1 MALQPSWGWG
11 IRRFLVSS
19 DMPNLSH
26 SRHLIALALISGALF
41 FEPAQAGIY
50 TFTDANGVMHFTNV
64 PSASRY
70 ADMKRVAYLPEPAV
84 TRRARPVDPDRFS
97 PLVEKAAHEHQI
109 DQALLRAIIAVESG
123 YDPNA
128 VSRKGAVGL
137 MQLMPQTA
145 RRYGVRNIYDPAQNI
160 QGGARYLRD
169 LMGKFDNDL
178 PLVLAAYNA
187 GEAAIAQHGNR
198 IPPYRETRS
207 YVPRV
212 LDFYRQYQR
221 ASR

>member
-1 MALQPSWGWG
+1 MTRLP
-11 IRRFLVSS
+11 
-19 DMPNLSH
+19 H
-26 SRHLIALALISGALF
+26 SRSLIALVLVSGALF

-64 PSASRY
+64 PSTPRY
-70 ADMKRVAYLPEPAV
+70 AGMKRVAYMPKSAA
-84 TRRARPVDPDRFS
+84 TRRARPNDPGRFS
-97 PLVEKAAHEHQI
+97 PLVEQAAREHQI
-109 DQALLRAIIAVESG
+109 DQALLRAVIAVESG

-128 VSRKGAVGL
+128 VSHKGAVGL

-145 RRYGVRNIYDPAQNI
+145 RRYGVRNMYDPAQNI

-169 LMGKFDNDL
+169 LMGKFNNDL

-187 GEAAIAQHGNR
+187 GEDAIARHGNR

-221 ASR
+221 DAR

>member
-1 MALQPSWGWG
+1 MGMTRLSHYRHLMALL
-11 IRRFLVSS
+11 LVS
-19 DMPNLSH
+19 
-26 SRHLIALALISGALF
+26 GAF
-41 FEPAQAGIY
+41 FAEAPQAGIY
-50 TFTDANGVMHFTNV
+50 TFSDANGVMHFTNV
-64 PSASRY
+64 PSTPRY
-70 ADMKRVAYLPEPAV
+70 AGMKRVAYMPEPASAA
-84 TRRARPVDPDRFS
+84 RRARPVDPDRFS
-97 PLVEKAAHEHQI
+97 PLVEQAAREHQL

-145 RRYGVRNIYDPAQNI
+145 RRYGVRNMYDPAQNI

-169 LMGKFDNDL
+169 LMGKFNNDL

-187 GEAAIAQHGNR
+187 GEEAIAQYGNR

-212 LDFYRQYQR
+212 LDFYREYR
-221 ASR
+221 RGAR

>member
-1 MALQPSWGWG
+1 LLRIDM
-11 IRRFLVSS
+11 IRL
-19 DMPNLSH
+19 PH
-26 SRHLIALALISGALF
+26 SRSLIALVLVSGAFF

-50 TFTDANGVMHFTNV
+50 TFTDADGVMHFTNV
-64 PSASRY
+64 PSTPRY
-70 ADMKRVAYLPEPAV
+70 AGMKRVAYLPEPA
-84 TRRARPVDPDRFS
+84 TARRAHLVDPSRFS
-97 PLVEKAAHEHQI
+97 PLVEQAAREHQI
-109 DQALLRAIIAVESG
+109 DQALLRAVIAVESG

-145 RRYGVRNIYDPAQNI
+145 RRYGVKNIYDPAQNI

-169 LMGKFDNDL
+169 LMGKFNNDL

-187 GEAAIAQHGNR
+187 GEDAIAQYGNR

-212 LDFYRQYQR
+212 LGFYRQYQR
-221 ASR
+221 GVR

>member
-1 MALQPSWGWG
+1 MH
-11 IRRFLVSS
+11 
-19 DMPNLSH
+19 DMTRLPH
-26 SRHLIALALISGALF
+26 SRHLIALLLVSGAF
-41 FEPAQAGIY
+41 FIEPALAGIY

-64 PSASRY
+64 PSTPRY
-70 ADMKRVAYLPEPAV
+70 ADMKRVAYMPEPAASL
-84 TRRARPVDPDRFS
+84 RARLVDPGRFS
-97 PLVEKAAHEHQI
+97 PLVEQAAREHQI
-109 DQALLRAIIAVESG
+109 DQALLRAVIAVESG

-128 VSRKGAVGL
+128 VSHKGAVGL

-145 RRYGVRNIYDPAQNI
+145 RRYGVRNMYDPAQNI

-169 LMGKFDNDL
+169 LMGKFNNDL

-187 GEAAIAQHGNR
+187 GEDAVAQHGNR

-212 LDFYRQYQR
+212 LDFYRQYRRGTQ
-221 ASR
+221 

>member
-1 MALQPSWGWG
+1 MTRLP
-11 IRRFLVSS
+11 
-19 DMPNLSH
+19 H
-26 SRHLIALALISGALF
+26 SRSLIALVLVSGAFF

-50 TFTDANGVMHFTNV
+50 TFTDADGVMHFTNV
-64 PSASRY
+64 PSTPRY
-70 ADMKRVAYLPEPAV
+70 AGMKRVAYMPESAA
-84 TRRARPVDPDRFS
+84 TRRARPVDPGRFS
-97 PLVEKAAHEHQI
+97 PLVEQAAREHQI
-109 DQALLRAIIAVESG
+109 DQALLRAVIAVESG

-128 VSRKGAVGL
+128 VSHKGAVGL

-145 RRYGVRNIYDPAQNI
+145 RRYGVRNMYDPAQNI

-169 LMGKFDNDL
+169 LMGKFNNDL

-187 GEAAIAQHGNR
+187 GEDAIAQHGNR

-212 LDFYRQYQR
+212 LNFYRQYQR
-221 ASR
+221 GTR

>member
-1 MALQPSWGWG
+1 M
-11 IRRFLVSS
+11 FVSGV
-19 DMPNLSH
+19 L
-26 SRHLIALALISGALF
+26 LAG
-41 FEPAQAGIY
+41 PAQAGIY
-50 TFTDANGVMHFTNV
+50 AFSDANGIMHFTNV
-64 PSASRY
+64 PSTPRY
-70 ADMKRVAYLPEPAV
+70 ADMKRVAYLPESATPK
-84 TRRARPVDPDRFS
+84 ARPVSPKRFN
-97 PLVEKAAHEHQI
+97 PLVEQAAREHQI
-109 DQALLRAIIAVESG
+109 DQALLRAVIAVESG

-145 RRYGVRNIYDPAQNI
+145 RRYGVKNIYDPAQNI

-169 LMGKFDNDL
+169 LMGKFNNDL

-187 GEAAIAQHGNR
+187 GEDAIAQHGNR

-212 LDFYRQYQR
+212 MDFYRQYQR
-221 ASR
+221 EVR

>member
-1 MALQPSWGWG
+1 
-11 IRRFLVSS
+11 
-19 DMPNLSH
+19 MPH
-26 SRHLIALALISGALF
+26 SRHLIALLLVSGAF
-41 FEPAQAGIY
+41 FVEPALAGIY
-50 TFTDANGVMHFTNV
+50 TFTDASGVMHFTNV
-64 PSASRY
+64 PSTPRY
-70 ADMKRVAYLPEPAV
+70 ADMKRVAYMPEPV
-84 TRRARPVDPDRFS
+84 STTRRARLVDPGRFN
-97 PLVEKAAHEHQI
+97 PLVEQAAREHQI
-109 DQALLRAIIAVESG
+109 DQALLRAVIAVESG

-145 RRYGVRNIYDPAQNI
+145 RRYGVRNMYDPAQNI

-169 LMGKFDNDL
+169 LMGKFNNDL

-187 GEAAIAQHGNR
+187 GEEAIAQYGNR

-221 ASR
+221 GSR

>member
-1 MALQPSWGWG
+1 MT
-11 IRRFLVSS
+11 R
-19 DMPNLSH
+19 LSH
-26 SRHLIALALISGALF
+26 SRHLIALLLISGVLLA
-41 FEPAQAGIY
+41 EPAQAGIY
-50 TFTDANGVMHFTNV
+50 TFTDANGVTHFTNV
-64 PSASRY
+64 PSTPRY
-70 ADMKRVAYLPEPAV
+70 ADMKRVAYVPEPAALRV
-84 TRRARPVDPDRFS
+84 RPIDPSRFS
-97 PLVEKAAHEHQI
+97 TLVEKAAREHQI
-109 DQALLRAIIAVESG
+109 DQALLRAVIAVESG

-145 RRYGVRNIYDPAQNI
+145 RRYGVRNMYDPAQNI

-169 LMGKFDNDL
+169 LMGKFNNDL

-187 GEAAIAQHGNR
+187 GEDAIAQHGNR

-212 LDFYRQYQR
+212 MDFYHQYQR
-221 ASR
+221 GLR

>member
-1 MALQPSWGWG
+1 M
-11 IRRFLVSS
+11 
-19 DMPNLSH
+19 SH
-26 SRHLIALALISGALF
+26 SRHLLALVLF
-41 FEPAQAGIY
+41 SSACFIEPAQAGIY
-50 TFTDANGVMHFTNV
+50 TFTDANGVTHYTNV
-64 PSASRY
+64 PSYPRY
-70 ADMKRVAYLPEPAV
+70 AGMKRVGYMPD
-84 TRRARPVDPDRFS
+84 RRVVRRVDPSRFS
-97 PLVEKAAHEHQI
+97 PLVEQAAREHQI
-109 DQALLRAIIAVESG
+109 DQALLRAVIAVESG
-123 YDPNA
+123 YDPDA

-145 RRYGVRNIYDPAQNI
+145 RRYGVRNMYDPAQNI

-169 LMGKFDNDL
+169 LMGKFNNDL

-187 GEAAIAQHGNR
+187 GEDAIARYGNR

-221 ASR
+221 GSR

>member
-1 MALQPSWGWG
+1 MTRLPYT
-11 IRRFLVSS
+11 
-19 DMPNLSH
+19 
-26 SRHLIALALISGALF
+26 RHLITLLLVSGAF
-41 FEPAQAGIY
+41 FVEPAQAGIY

-64 PSASRY
+64 PSTPRY
-70 ADMKRVAYLPEPAV
+70 AGMRRVAYMPEPAV
-84 TRRARPVDPDRFS
+84 TRQARPVDPSRFS
-97 PLVEKAAHEHQI
+97 PLVEQAAREHQI
-109 DQALLRAIIAVESG
+109 DQALLRAVIAVESG
-123 YDPNA
+123 CDPNA

-169 LMGKFDNDL
+169 LMGKFNNDL

-187 GEAAIAQHGNR
+187 GEDAIAQHGNR

-221 ASR
+221 SVR

>member
-1 MALQPSWGWG
+1 M
-11 IRRFLVSS
+11 
-19 DMPNLSH
+19 SH
-26 SRHLIALALISGALF
+26 THPLLALVFLCGVSCVA
-41 FEPAQAGIY
+41 PTQAGTY
-50 TFTDANGVMHFTNV
+50 TFTDANGVLHFTNV
-64 PSASRY
+64 PSESRY
-70 ADMKRVAYLPEPAV
+70 SDMKRVAYIPEPAAI
-84 TRRARPVDPDRFS
+84 RHAHLVDSNRFS
-97 PLVEKAAHEHQI
+97 PLVEQAAREHQV
-109 DQALLRAIIAVESG
+109 DQALLRAVIAVESG

-137 MQLMPQTA
+137 MQLMPETA

-169 LMGKFDNDL
+169 LMGKFNNDL

-187 GEAAIAQHGNR
+187 GEDAIAQYGNR

-212 LDFYRQYQR
+212 LDFYRLYQR
-221 ASR
+221 GVH

>member
-1 MALQPSWGWG
+1 MTS
-11 IRRFLVSS
+11 
-19 DMPNLSH
+19 LSH
-26 SRHLIALALISGALF
+26 FSHLIALLLICGVFLA
-41 FEPAQAGIY
+41 EPAQAGIY

-64 PSASRY
+64 PSTPRY
-70 ADMKRVAYLPEPAV
+70 ADMKRVAYMPEPAAP
-84 TRRARPVDPDRFS
+84 RECPVDPKRFS
-97 PLVEKAAHEHQI
+97 PLVEKAAREHQI
-109 DQALLRAIIAVESG
+109 DQALLRAVIAVESG
-123 YDPNA
+123 YDPSA

-145 RRYGVRNIYDPAQNI
+145 RRYGVRNMYDPAQNI

-169 LMGKFDNDL
+169 LMGKFNNDL

-187 GEAAIAQHGNR
+187 GEDAIAQYGNR

-212 LDFYRQYQR
+212 LDYYRQYQR
-221 ASR
+221 GIR